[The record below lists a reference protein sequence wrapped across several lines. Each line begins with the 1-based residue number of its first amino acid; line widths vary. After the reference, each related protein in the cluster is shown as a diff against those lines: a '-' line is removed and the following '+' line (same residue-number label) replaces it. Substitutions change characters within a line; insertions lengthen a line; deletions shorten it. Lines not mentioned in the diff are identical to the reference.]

1 MKKSDWY
8 GLGTSLVLHL
18 LLLLG
23 FGLMTL
29 GVTEPDPI
37 GFLEVE
43 FGPISS
49 GQPVQ
54 KAEEDRPEI
63 EEKAEPEPQVE
74 EKASPPKE
82 AKPVNLAKQTV
93 DVKDEETVSTPKTE
107 TVSPVTQNNPARVD
121 EPEPKPDPKPIKPLG
136 GGATDGTT
144 GETQGTQG
152 TGDQEE
158 KTAPYNIEGLDNRNP
173 LSAPLPVYA
182 EKVNAVI
189 KVRVT
194 VDPQGRITQVFP
206 LIKGNPNLER
216 AVRDALKRWRFNP
229 LPPNAPQENQTG
241 NIQFV
246 FRLE

>member
-1 MKKSDWY
+1 MRKSDWY

-37 GFLEVE
+37 GYLEVE

-49 GQPVQ
+49 GRPVQ
-54 KAEEDRPEI
+54 KAEENKPEI
-63 EEKAEPEPQVE
+63 EDKPEPEPEKE

-82 AKPVNLAKQTV
+82 AKPVNLAQQEV
-93 DVKDEETVSTPKTE
+93 EVQDEEKVSTPETE
-107 TVSPVTQNNPARVD
+107 TVSPVKQNNPEKVD
-121 EPEPKPDPKPIKPLG
+121 KPEPKPEPKPVKPVG
-136 GGATDGTT
+136 GGTTEGTT

-152 TGDQEE
+152 TGEQEQ
-158 KTAPYNIEGLDNRNP
+158 KTAPYNIEGLDNRNA
-173 LSAPLPVYA
+173 LSAPLPAYT
-182 EKVNAVI
+182 EKVNAII

-216 AVRDALKRWRFNP
+216 AVRDALQRWRFNP
-229 LPPNAPQENQTG
+229 LPPNAPQESQTG
-241 NIQFV
+241 TIQFV